1 MFRLAVFATG
11 LRIADA
17 PSHAQDAQPLDRP
30 RLFDG

>member
-1 MFRLAVFATG
+1 MFRVAVLATG

-17 PSHAQDAQPLDRP
+17 PSHAQDAQSPVLP